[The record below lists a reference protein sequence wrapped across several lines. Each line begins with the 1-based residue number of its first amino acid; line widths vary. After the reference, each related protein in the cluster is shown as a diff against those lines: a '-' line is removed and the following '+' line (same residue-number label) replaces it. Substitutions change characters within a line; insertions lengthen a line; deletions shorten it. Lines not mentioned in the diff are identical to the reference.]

1 MKKIL
6 SLLFVFLMSV
16 VMLAQTNANSVTY
29 KYVWSNDQYGSV
41 VGESGYSVLTAVQVD
56 ISFTSDSTLSQLTSA
71 IKVPEY
77 AGVNPQNYPVSFR
90 LKAVGTYGVPNRAIY
105 IYALGTSATDTVAV
119 DSVCNHATNQTELDT
134 VGVLTFSS
142 GGKFGKL
149 GFKVFIRDITADI
162 NSGTLSLIF
171 PIPAEARLRRLN

>member
-16 VMLAQTNANSVTY
+16 VMLAQTAVTSNTVTY

-56 ISFTSDSTLSQLTSA
+56 ISFANDSTLAQLTSA

-77 AGVNPQNYPVSFR
+77 AGVNPENYPVSFR
-90 LKAVGTYGVPNRAIY
+90 LKAVSTFGVPNRAIY
-105 IYALGTSATDTVAV
+105 IYALGTSSTD
-119 DSVCNHATNQTELDT
+119 
-134 VGVLTFSS
+134 
-142 GGKFGKL
+142 
-149 GFKVFIRDITADI
+149 
-162 NSGTLSLIF
+162 
-171 PIPAEARLRRLN
+171 